1 MKGLN
6 VPKEGSLIKIT
17 RVTGEDKITT
27 YDLVTKIHYCNVG
40 DIKVPIGFYTT
51 INCTVPLPFQ
61 GINYFYKI
69 VNY

>member
-6 VPKEGSLIKIT
+6 IPKEGSLIKLT
-17 RVTGEDKITT
+17 RLIGEDKVIT

-69 VNY
+69 INY

>member
-6 VPKEGSLIKIT
+6 IPKEGSLIKLT
-17 RVTGEDKITT
+17 RFIGEDKVIT

-61 GINYFYKI
+61 GINYFYKTI
-69 VNY
+69 VY